1 MGGLT
6 GASEAL
12 PAAGLLLTL
21 CAWLCKQLLLAL
33 TPLLAEPAVVGVV
46 TEEPSVLARVGAL
59 DVMAVGAF
67 LVLCRVR
74 LRQDGPAAPVLQSSA
89 AAGARGWHWT
99 RRSTA
104 PSPPPTSAG
113 DASQVVYSPFRGLP
127 KGSALPPPSTVADK
141 LDDTVSVSERTPLP
155 AAGDSLPSAGAP
167 PGPPVSHLSAHSL
180 PSSYP
185 RPTPHLPRADLA
197 VMFLPMHR
205 LGSADPH
212 ATVWVRSGLHPAA
225 AARRDPPEP
234 HRCSRQR
241 GRHPVRAGGPR
252 LCRLRYDQGWAR
264 GAEGTR
270 LRALPGRAL

>member
-1 MGGLT
+1 MGGPT
-6 GASEAL
+6 GATEVL

-33 TPLLAEPAVVGVV
+33 TPLLLAEPQAVVGVV

-89 AAGARGWHWT
+89 AAGARGWT
-99 RRSTA
+99 RRSA

-113 DASQVVYSPFRGLP
+113 VDASQVVYSPFRGLP

-155 AAGDSLPSAGAP
+155 PATPASSLAPLLAP
-167 PGPPVSHLSAHSL
+167 PLSH
-180 PSSYP
+180 
-185 RPTPHLPRADLA
+185 
-197 VMFLPMHR
+197 
-205 LGSADPH
+205 
-212 ATVWVRSGLHPAA
+212 
-225 AARRDPPEP
+225 
-234 HRCSRQR
+234 
-241 GRHPVRAGGPR
+241 
-252 LCRLRYDQGWAR
+252 
-264 GAEGTR
+264 
-270 LRALPGRAL
+270 PG

>member
-1 MGGLT
+1 MGGPT
-6 GASEAL
+6 GATEVL

-33 TPLLAEPAVVGVV
+33 TPLLLAEPQAVVGVV

-74 LRQDGPAAPVLQSSA
+74 LRQDAPAAPVLQSSA
-89 AAGARGWHWT
+89 AAGARGWT
-99 RRSTA
+99 RRSA

-113 DASQVVYSPFRGLP
+113 VDASQVVYSPFRGLP

-155 AAGDSLPSAGAP
+155 PATPF
-167 PGPPVSHLSAHSL
+167 PGPLVAPRLPPWRSVRLATQQLAPAHATSTA
-180 PSSYP
+180 P
-185 RPTPHLPRADLA
+185 RSCCYVLT
-197 VMFLPMHR
+197 HR
-205 LGSADPH
+205 VGSADPR
-212 ATVWVRSGLHPAA
+212 ATVRSGLYPAA
-225 AARRDPPEP
+225 AARRDPAEP
-234 HRCSRQR
+234 HNRAGQR

-252 LCRLRYDQGWAR
+252 LCRLRHDQGWAR
-264 GAEGTR
+264 GAACTR